1 MLIRYFSS
9 KTLMKQTL
17 ARPNIFC
24 ISPLGKS
31 LILQSNKRKKK
42 KKTLSCLCLKGYILW
57 PQLLIKC
64 FKTLFISVLF
74 HCQNALGLRTA
85 GPPQLSGKSCQESLP
100 SVHGYICSFYYNIY
114 CASPSDFTLIYVAN
128 HAKNIEIFHCSR

>member
-1 MLIRYFSS
+1 M
-9 KTLMKQTL
+9 
-17 ARPNIFC
+17 
-24 ISPLGKS
+24 
-31 LILQSNKRKKK
+31 
-42 KKTLSCLCLKGYILW
+42 
-57 PQLLIKC
+57 
-64 FKTLFISVLF
+64 LF

-128 HAKNIEIFHCSR
+128 HAKNIEAFTAVDNKEIEIMQIGNFLLFLKETKYLHASSLKIGKRKLA